1 MLETEQNK
9 AIVRRFNKEVIEEG
23 NVAAFHEFVSP
34 DVINRTAPPGLP
46 NTGEGMLHMIMNG
59 LRPAFPDLVVE
70 IQEMIAERDLVVTR
84 KTFHGTHREAF
95 MGIPPSNKKVS
106 LPVIDIIRIKDGK
119 YIEHWGMRD
128 AQQLVAAAANKS

>member
-23 NVAAFHEFVSP
+23 NVTAFHELVSP
-34 DVINRTAPPGLP
+34 NVINRTAPPSIP
-46 NTGEGMLHMIMNG
+46 NTGEGMRHMIMNG

-84 KTFHGTHREAF
+84 KTLHGTHRETF
-95 MGIPPSNKKVS
+95 MGIPASNKKVS
-106 LPVIDIIRIKDGK
+106 LPVIDIIRIQDGQ
-119 YIEHWGMRD
+119 YVEHWGMRD
-128 AQQLVAAAANKS
+128 AQQLIAASSNKS